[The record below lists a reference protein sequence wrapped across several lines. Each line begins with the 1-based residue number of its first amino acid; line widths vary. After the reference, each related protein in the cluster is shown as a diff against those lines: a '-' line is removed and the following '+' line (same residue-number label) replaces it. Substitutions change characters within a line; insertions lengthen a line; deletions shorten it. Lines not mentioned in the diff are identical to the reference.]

1 VPIDFVSTHTYGNA
15 PLDMRPLTSSFAKL
29 TGRPEPEILW
39 TEWGVTPTH
48 FHRVN
53 DTVFAAPFVLR
64 GMKSA
69 LESSDCLAYWVCS
82 DHFEELGWP
91 PRLLHGG
98 FGLLTVGNLRKP
110 RFWALYL
117 LSQLA
122 GDRVPATCDGDG
134 GESLVE
140 AIATRMPRS
149 VDVLVWNGTLDQ
161 SKIDGTPALDRAVT
175 VAVTGLESGTYTVMS
190 TRVDEHHANI
200 GRAWREL
207 GGADWPDDE
216 QWITLRTTDT
226 LPIEYLA
233 EVAVGVEG
241 VASVAVELPMPGI
254 RFLRLTRR

>member
-1 VPIDFVSTHTYGNA
+1 
-15 PLDMRPLTSSFAKL
+15 MRPLTSSFAAL

-39 TEWGVTPTH
+39 TEWGITPTH
-48 FHRVN
+48 FHQVS

-69 LESSDCLAYWVCS
+69 LESTDCLAYWVCS

-117 LSQLA
+117 LSRLA
-122 GDRVPATCDGDG
+122 GGRVPAECAGDG
-134 GESLVE
+134 GNSLVE
-140 AIATRMPRS
+140 ALATRTDDT

-161 SKIDGTPALDRAVT
+161 SKTDGAAGLDRDVT
-175 VAVTGLESGTYTVMS
+175 VTVNGLKPGTYTVTS
-190 TRVDEHHANI
+190 ARVDEHHANI
-200 GRAWREL
+200 GRTWREL
-207 GGADWPDDE
+207 GGGDWPDEE
-216 QWITLRTTDT
+216 QWITLRAADT

-233 EVAVGVEG
+233 KVAVGDEG
-241 VASVAVELPMPGI
+241 VASVAVALPMPGI
-254 RFLRLTRR
+254 RSLRLTRS